1 MTTGAGKDIVKP
13 GLPRKRA
20 KRVRENSEYLGF
32 VRRVL
37 TAYGRRV
44 AAGDVE
50 ALRSLAALTAEV
62 DAVTRLAVAGLR
74 NKPYGYSWSE
84 IADRLGVSR
93 QAAQMRYGDRTDR
106 GALDKRLTAAGLVVT
121 VSTLVAV
128 FAEHHPGVPAA
139 SLCPGCGYPY
149 PDGVTDCPSNAVVRP
164 LLARRRSEDTKAVS
178 RLTPTQLADLDS
190 QKTARANR
198 VAAAR
203 SALTPPSPTDEQP
216 MSLLDLIGKDS
227 TP

>member
-1 MTTGAGKDIVKP
+1 MNKNTVKP
-13 GLPRKRA
+13 ALHRKRA

-62 DAVTRLAVAGLR
+62 DAVTRLAVIGLR
-74 NKPYGYSWSE
+74 NKPYSYSWSE

-106 GALDKRLTAAGLVVT
+106 GALDRRLTEAGLGVT

-128 FAEHHPGVPAA
+128 FAEHHPGVPA
-139 SLCPGCGYPY
+139 SSVCPGCGYPY

-190 QKTARANR
+190 QKTARNNR
-198 VAAAR
+198 VAARR
-203 SALTPPSPTDEQP
+203 SALTPPSPTTEQP
-216 MSLLDLIGKDS
+216 LSLLDLIERDS
-227 TP
+227 TR

>member
-1 MTTGAGKDIVKP
+1 MATTTNGVKR

-50 ALRSLAALTAEV
+50 ALRSLARVTAEV
-62 DAVTRLAVAGLR
+62 AAIARLAVVGLR
-74 NKPYGYSWSE
+74 NKPYSYSWSE
-84 IADRLGVSR
+84 IADRLGITR

-106 GALDKRLTAAGLVVT
+106 GALDKRLTSAGLG
-121 VSTLVAV
+121 VSVATLVAV
-128 FAEHHPGVPAA
+128 FAEHHPGVPA
-139 SLCPGCGYPY
+139 SSVCPGCGYPY

-198 VAAAR
+198 VAAR
-203 SALTPPSPTDEQP
+203 PSALTPSPSTDEP
-216 MSLLDLIGKDS
+216 LSLLDLIGKDS
-227 TP
+227 TR

>member
-1 MTTGAGKDIVKP
+1 MNKNTVKP
-13 GLPRKRA
+13 ALHRKRG

-44 AAGDVE
+44 ASGDVE

-62 DAVTRLAVAGLR
+62 DAVTRLAVVGLR
-74 NKPYGYSWSE
+74 NKPYCYSWSE

-106 GALDKRLTAAGLVVT
+106 GALDRRLTEAGLGVT

-139 SLCPGCGYPY
+139 SVCPGCGYPY
-149 PDGVTDCPSNAVVRP
+149 PDGVSDCPSNAVVRP

-198 VAAAR
+198 VAARR
-203 SALTPPSPTDEQP
+203 SALTPSPSTDEP
-216 MSLLDLIGKDS
+216 LSLLDLIGKDS
-227 TP
+227 TR